1 VRGQPRFI
9 EHFTQRNKDQTSV
22 SFYTHP
28 LLIIEQRKNMSETN
42 PKAYPLAD
50 NNLTVSILDLL
61 QQAHNYKQVK
71 RGANEVTKALNR
83 GQSAFVILAADA
95 EPIEIV
101 MHLPLLCEDKNVPYA
116 FVPSKT
122 ALGRACGISREVISA
137 TVLTSDQNT
146 ALKKQVDNLKDA
158 IERIII

>member
-1 VRGQPRFI
+1 MTEV
-9 EHFTQRNKDQTSV
+9 
-22 SFYTHP
+22 
-28 LLIIEQRKNMSETN
+28 N

-50 NNLTVSILDLL
+50 ATLTVSVLDLIS
-61 QQAHNYKQVK
+61 QAHHYHQVK

-83 GQSAFVILAADA
+83 GKSAFVILAADA

-116 FVPSKT
+116 FVNSKT

-137 TVLTSDQNT
+137 TVIADEKNI
-146 ALKKQVDNLKDA
+146 ALKKQIDNLRNA
-158 IERIII
+158 IEQIIM